1 MSAFATHRIAVAL
14 FAALT
19 GLAQAQNQPAAGAP
33 PAPFEPRP
41 GQQGKDV
48 IWLPTPQIAVDKMME
63 LARVGPSDVVMDLGS
78 GDGRTVI
85 TAAKLGARAMGIE
98 YNPDMVEF
106 ATRNAE
112 KAGVSNRTSFV
123 KADLFETSFAEA
135 TVITMFL
142 LTDINLKLRPKLL
155 GLKPG
160 IRVVSNTFTMGDWEP
175 DERVSL
181 QGNPGC
187 ENSYCTVLYWVV
199 PQRVAGTYTV
209 PQGEV
214 TLKQE
219 YQMLTGTLKT
229 GGAEQELK
237 GRVRGEDIELI
248 AGNKQYRGRLIGNS
262 LVLRD
267 G

>member
-1 MSAFATHRIAVAL
+1 
-14 FAALT
+14 
-19 GLAQAQNQPAAGAP
+19 
-33 PAPFEPRP
+33 
-41 GQQGKDV
+41 
-48 IWLPTPQIAVDKMME
+48 
-63 LARVGPSDVVMDLGS
+63 
-78 GDGRTVI
+78 
-85 TAAKLGARAMGIE
+85 
-98 YNPDMVEF
+98 MVEF

-112 KAGVSNRTSFV
+112 KAGVASRASFV

-219 YQMLTGTLKT
+219 YQKHTGTLRT
-229 GGAEQELK
+229 GSATQELK
-237 GRVRGEDIELI
+237 GRVRGEDIELT

>member
-1 MSAFATHRIAVAL
+1 
-14 FAALT
+14 
-19 GLAQAQNQPAAGAP
+19 
-33 PAPFEPRP
+33 
-41 GQQGKDV
+41 
-48 IWLPTPQIAVDKMME
+48 
-63 LARVGPSDVVMDLGS
+63 
-78 GDGRTVI
+78 
-85 TAAKLGARAMGIE
+85 
-98 YNPDMVEF
+98 
-106 ATRNAE
+106 
-112 KAGVSNRTSFV
+112 
-123 KADLFETSFAEA
+123 
-135 TVITMFL
+135 MFL

-219 YQMLTGTLKT
+219 YQMLTGTLRT
-229 GGAEQELK
+229 GSASQELK
-237 GRVRGEDIELI
+237 GRVRGEDIELT